1 MNTMIG
7 RQGQKKVE
15 ELPSDPQTID
25 DANAEDGSDSGLCD
39 KSPREDKVEEG

>member
-25 DANAEDGSDSGLCD
+25 DANAEDGSDSGLCE
-39 KSPREDKVEEG
+39 PNPEEEKVEEG